1 MYLES
6 FTSLLIYYTVIK
18 YLRINVNNQ
27 KGMLKETRSENAKWN
42 FHVVSSETH
51 LIEYI

>member
-27 KGMLKETRSENAKWN
+27 KGMLKETRSENAK
-42 FHVVSSETH
+42 
-51 LIEYI
+51 